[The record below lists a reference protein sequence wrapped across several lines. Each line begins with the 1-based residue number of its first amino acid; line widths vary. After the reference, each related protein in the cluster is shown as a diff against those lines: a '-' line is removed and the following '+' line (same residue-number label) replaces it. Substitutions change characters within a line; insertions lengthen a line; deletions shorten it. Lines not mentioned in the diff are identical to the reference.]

1 MKGTMRP
8 RHRPAVVALVLTLSA
23 VALADSTSQ
32 VLVLTT
38 PTRVPATPQGTST
51 GSLWLQNGG
60 SNTIYCAPSSTV
72 TVNTGF
78 SILAGEKQPLPNSAA
93 VYCIAAVAQTGVGR
107 DHTLTWVTDQ

>member
-1 MKGTMRP
+1 MK
-8 RHRPAVVALVLTLSA
+8 HLIVALALFASTL
-23 VALADSTSQ
+23 ALADSTSQ

-38 PTRVPATPQGTST
+38 PTRVPATSRGTST
-51 GSLWLQNGG
+51 GSLWIQNGG
-60 SNTIYCAPSSTV
+60 ANTIYCAPSSTV
-72 TVNTGF
+72 TINTGF